1 MPILVIAK
9 GVAEGCV
16 VSSFGLVL
24 LLQSFDM
31 SSDLGSCPHFSLLF
45 YKLHCRS
52 LVTARRNPKRFA
64 KWFGSCSGS
73 GCEKQHDHWAP
84 TFDESVYCC
93 HATESDSLSCAGMS
107 LRSFHAV
114 LIWGRSKTTWKLK
127 VDLSSSAPW
136 KAWTLQSVETTRP
149 PGRTMHPH
157 RTSESVTDES
167 VCVSHSHYPVQP
179 DGLSSLDQ
187 DHHNSDT
194 VISDGSSGAG
204 R

>member
-1 MPILVIAK
+1 MPILVRMK
-9 GVAEGCV
+9 GVAEDCA

-93 HATESDSLSCAGMS
+93 HATESDSLSCAGDELEIISCGADLGPSEDDLETQSGLEFIGSVES
-107 LRSFHAV
+107 LDAAV
-114 LIWGRSKTTWKLK
+114 CGDHQTARKN
-127 VDLSSSAPW
+127 DASAPHF
-136 KAWTLQSVETTRP
+136 
-149 PGRTMHPH
+149 G
-157 RTSESVTDES
+157 
-167 VCVSHSHYPVQP
+167 VCY
-179 DGLSSLDQ
+179 
-187 DHHNSDT
+187 
-194 VISDGSSGAG
+194 
-204 R
+204 